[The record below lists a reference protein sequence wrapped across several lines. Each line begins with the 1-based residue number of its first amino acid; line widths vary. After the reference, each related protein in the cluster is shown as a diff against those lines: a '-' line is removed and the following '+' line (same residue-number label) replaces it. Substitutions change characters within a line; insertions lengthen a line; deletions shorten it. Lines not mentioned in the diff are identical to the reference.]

1 MSAPF
6 KLYSF
11 VNSDGSSKSWGVRFN
26 GDGTFTSIWGKTGTK
41 MSLKTKSFSQPDEV
55 QKLIRSKERKGY
67 EYLGGTFYIGNDGI
81 VSHVP
86 PESPLKPVVNDPHP
100 TQETLCIYWRIRV
113 LPSILN
119 GPAVPFL
126 KGFATGY
133 AVSILKSYPGCS
145 WVEKVRN
152 GHGDFVKPGAG
163 SLLKEH
169 GVFSLLLIM
178 ALKKVAP
185 DGITISLSHEDG
197 VEISDQLKMESQ
209 ALSFFDTDLES
220 VRSIA
225 EAIGLLEKRLDLSM
239 VETELDDFYF

>member
-1 MSAPF
+1 MSNQYE
-6 KLYSF
+6 LYRF
-11 VNSDGSSKSWGVRFN
+11 TNRDGTTKDWAVRAN
-26 GDGTFTSIWGKTGTK
+26 GDGSYTSRWGKTGVRLQ
-41 MSLKTKSFSQPDEV
+41 SKTFQNMLPMQDHIREKTNKGY
-55 QKLIRSKERKGY
+55 KLIGMV
-67 EYLGGTFYIGNDGI
+67 FIDDDGK

-86 PESPLKPVVNDPHP
+86 PASPSKPIGQDPHP
-100 TQETLCIYWRIRV
+100 TQETLCIYWRIKI

-133 AVSILKSYPGCS
+133 ADSILKVYPGCS
-145 WVEKVRN
+145 WVEKVRK

-169 GVFSLLLIM
+169 GIGSLMLIM

-197 VEISDQLKMESQ
+197 VEISDQLKLESQ

>member
-1 MSAPF
+1 MSCE
-6 KLYSF
+6 LYRYR
-11 VNSDGSSKSWGVRFN
+11 NQDGSSKDWAVCAN
-26 GDGTFTSIWGKTGTK
+26 ADGTYTTRWGKTGSK
-41 MSLKTKSFSQPDEV
+41 LQSKTFKNMLPMQDH
-55 QKLIRSKERKGY
+55 IRSKTNKGY
-67 EYLGGTFYIGNDGI
+67 TYVGKVDIDDSG
-81 VSHVP
+81 HVQNISS
-86 PESPLKPVVNDPHP
+86 ESQAPTTTASIDPHP
-100 TQETLCIYWRIRV
+100 TQETLCIYWRIKV

-119 GPAVPFL
+119 GPAVHLL

-133 AVSILKSYPGCS
+133 AVSILKAYPGCS

-185 DGITISLSHEDG
+185 EGITISLSHEDG
-197 VEISDQLKMESQ
+197 VEISCQLKMESQ